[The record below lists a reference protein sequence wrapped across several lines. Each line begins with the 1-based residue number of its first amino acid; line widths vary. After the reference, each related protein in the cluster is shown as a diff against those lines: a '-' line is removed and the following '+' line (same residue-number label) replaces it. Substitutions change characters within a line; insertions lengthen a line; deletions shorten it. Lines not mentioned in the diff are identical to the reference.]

1 MSSQSEAQL
10 ETKLI
15 EQLCSLGYEEA
26 KVHNEESL
34 LANLKTQL
42 ELFNQVSL
50 SEKEFAAVLSHLAK
64 GNVFEKAK
72 TLRDRFQLTRESGE
86 SIYLRFF
93 DSKNWTDNRFQVAHQ
108 ISMEGS
114 YKNRYDVTLLVNGL
128 PLVQIELKRRGLE
141 LKEAFHQVNRY
152 QRHSFWSS
160 YGLFQ
165 YVQIFVISNGA
176 NTKYFANNRKQ
187 DARQTYFWTDFQNR
201 HITELHGFAD
211 AFLSPDHLGKMIAH
225 YIVINETFKV
235 LMILRPYQYHAT
247 EAVIK
252 HVQSSGENGYIW
264 HTTGSGKTLT
274 SFKTSQIIMDLPE
287 VYKVVFVVDRK
298 DLDYQT
304 QEEFNRFHEGSVDAS
319 ANTKMLVDQFLG
331 RFKHGKGE
339 IKDPKL
345 IITTVQKLHRAI
357 TVDRYKT
364 DMSGLQDKRII
375 FIFDECHR
383 SQFGQTHKNI
393 TDFFHES
400 RLFGFTGTPIFAE
413 NLQKNEFGMRTTKD
427 LFGECLHKYV
437 ITDAIRDRNVLP
449 FQIEYLG
456 RYKQANR
463 TFIDIEV
470 EDIDKREV
478 LESPVRL
485 EKIVDYIIRNHDRK
499 THNKEFSAIFAITS
513 IDVLIKYYEIFKK
526 KIKAGATDLRIAT
539 VFTFSANEEDQDANG
554 LIPDETWEVS
564 EAGFSYN
571 TPHTRDKLEEFV
583 SDYNQ
588 LYGTSFSIKDNQQF
602 DAYTKNISKR
612 LKDREKEGF
621 LDKDRLDILLVVSM
635 YLTGFDAKKI
645 NTLYVDRNLKHHG
658 LIQAFSRTNRVIGEK
673 KSHGNILCFR
683 NLKAATDDA
692 IALFSNKEARE
703 TIILP
708 PYEEIVRA
716 FSAAFAALL
725 QIVPTPNSVNDLP
738 DEEAM
743 FAFVKAFRE
752 LMRIRNT
759 LRSFTEFTWD
769 DLPMTEQSFNNYA
782 SKYQDLREHVKS
794 DREKEKVSILA
805 DVDFELELIHR
816 DDVNVAYILKLLA
829 KIKEAEEGESNKEK
843 KRLLEQMGNDPVM
856 RSKRELI
863 QKFIEANLPVI
874 SETDNIPDEFE
885 KYWHDQKILALNQI
899 CEEENLDRKQFSA
912 LLDAYIFTEQEPI
925 REDVLNCL
933 ENRPSV
939 LEARSIGN
947 RIIEKMKKYVDVF
960 MNGMV
965 G

>member
-1 MSSQSEAQL
+1 MSPQSEAQL
-10 ETKLI
+10 EAKLI
-15 EQLCSLGYEEA
+15 EQLGSLGYERA
-26 KVHNEESL
+26 NVHNEESL

-42 ELFNQVSL
+42 ESFNQVAL
-50 SEKEFAAVLSHLAK
+50 SEKEFGTVLNHLAK

-72 TLRDRFQLTRESGE
+72 TLRDRFQLTRENGE
-86 SIYLRFF
+86 SIYIRFF
-93 DSKNWTDNRFQVAHQ
+93 NSEDWMKNRFQVAHQ
-108 ISMEGS
+108 ISLEGS
-114 YKNRYDVTLLVNGL
+114 YKNRYDVTLLINGL
-128 PLVQIELKRRGLE
+128 PLLQIELKRRGLE
-141 LKEAFHQVNRY
+141 LKEAFNQVNRY

-160 YGLFQ
+160 NGLFQ

-201 HITELHGFAD
+201 HITELHDFAR
-211 AFLSPDHLGKMIAH
+211 AFMHPEHLGKMISH
-225 YIVINETFKV
+225 YIVINETFKI

-247 EAVIK
+247 EAIIK
-252 HVQSSGENGYIW
+252 HVKSSNENGYIW

-274 SFKTSQIIMDLPE
+274 SFKASQIIIDLPE
-287 VYKVVFVVDRK
+287 VHKVVFVVDRK

-319 ANTKMLVDQFLG
+319 ANTKLLVDQFLG

-364 DMSGLQDKRII
+364 DMAGIQEKRFV

-393 TDFFHES
+393 TDFFKNS
-400 RLFGFTGTPIFAE
+400 QLFGFTGTPIFAE
-413 NLQKNEFGMRTTKD
+413 NIQKNEFGMRTTKD
-427 LFGECLHKYV
+427 LFSECLHKYV

-456 RYKQANR
+456 RYKQARR

-470 EDIDKREV
+470 EDIDKKEV
-478 LESPVRL
+478 LESPERL
-485 EKIVDYIIRNHDRK
+485 EKIVDYIIQNHDRK
-499 THNKEFSAIFAITS
+499 THNREFSAIFAITS
-513 IDVLIKYYEIFKK
+513 IEVLIQYYEIFKR
-526 KIKAGATDLRIAT
+526 KINSGATDLRIAT
-539 VFTFSANEEDQDANG
+539 VFTYSTNEEDQDANG
-554 LIPDETWEVS
+554 LIPDEAWEVHDS
-564 EAGFSYN
+564 AVAYN
-571 TPHTRDKLEEFV
+571 TSNTRDKLEQFV

-588 LYGTSFSIKDNQQF
+588 LYGTDFSIKENQQF
-602 DAYTKNISKR
+602 DTYTKNISKR
-612 LKDREKEGF
+612 LKEREKEGF
-621 LDKDRLDILLVVSM
+621 PDKDRLDILLVVSM
-635 YLTGFDAKKI
+635 YLTGFDAKKV
-645 NTLYVDRNLKHHG
+645 NTLYVDRNLKYHG

-683 NLKAATDDA
+683 NLKTATDDA

-703 TIILP
+703 TILLP
-708 PYEEIVRA
+708 PYEEMVRR

-725 QIVPTPNSVNDLP
+725 QIAPTPGSVNDLP

-794 DREKEKVSILA
+794 DREKEKVSILN

-816 DDVNVAYILKLLA
+816 DEINVAYILKLLA
-829 KIKEAEEGESNKEK
+829 NIKEAEDEDSNREK
-843 KRLLEQMGNDPVM
+843 KRLLEQMGKDPVM

-863 QKFIEANLPVI
+863 LKFIEANLPMI

-899 CEEENLDRKQFSA
+899 CEEENLDRRQFSS

-939 LEARSIGN
+939 LEARNIGN
-947 RIIEKMKKYVDVF
+947 RIIEKMKKYVDIF
-960 MNGMV
+960 LNGMV